1 MRPLPAHSLTPL
13 FFGQKKVFRWYIYF
27 QVSNVFIA
35 AECLRLL
42 LGSFL
47 VITLPKC
54 ASSLPGGSS
63 QNMFAE
69 VANNVILLI
78 YFSVEALRYI
88 T

>member
-1 MRPLPAHSLTPL
+1 MHPLPAHSLTPL
-13 FFGQKKVFRWYIYF
+13 IFGQKKVFRWYIYF

-35 AECLRLL
+35 AESLRLL

-69 VANNVILLI
+69 VANVILLI